1 MSITEL
7 SIKRPSFIIVIFMA
21 LTVVGL
27 FCYKQMQYEL
37 LPKFSPPVL
46 TVTTIYPGAS
56 PLEVETNVT
65 KPIEDALATLEGIS
79 TIRSTSQ
86 ENTSFVVI
94 ELKQSIKPDIALQDA
109 QRRIG
114 QITGTLPVGT
124 KTPNISKIA
133 LDEFP
138 ILRMSVEG
146 KMEPKK
152 FTQFLKDNIVQ
163 RLSNITG
170 VGQIILLGGEEREI
184 KINMDME
191 KVRGYNLSIAAI
203 ANVIKGSNVEFPTGN
218 IKDSDAQFTIRL
230 AGKVATVEELKDI
243 IVGISR
249 TGGDVKLKD
258 VAEIQDGIKELKQ
271 VNRLNGVQAIGMQV
285 LKQSDANAVD
295 MSKLVRKELEK
306 IEKDYASINLKFV
319 VAQDSS
325 VYTMEAADAV
335 THDLMI
341 AVFLVGAVMLIFLH
355 SFRNALIV
363 MIAIPCSLVG
373 TFIAMYLFGFS
384 LNLMTLLGLS
394 LVIGILVDDS
404 IVVLENIYRHLEMGK
419 KPRIAALEGRD
430 EIGFTALA
438 ITLVDVVVFF
448 PLSLLQGIV
457 GNIMKQ
463 FSIVVLVA
471 TLMSLFVSFTVT
483 PMLASRFSKFEPLT
497 KDTLMGAFGYYFE
510 KFFDWLVRQYAA
522 ALSWCLRYAWITAFV
537 AISMLVGSFQL
548 LKYGFI
554 GGEFI
559 SKADKGEFS
568 VVIELP
574 SGTSIEQTNLMTK
587 QVENIISEFPEVSRV
602 YANVGVS
609 AEGFVAQSSNNIAEI
624 VVTLVPPTERTKAT
638 AQMIKDVKD
647 RLTDIPNVKP
657 RVSPIGIFGGADQTP
672 IQMSVSGTNID
683 SVRKA
688 ARIVEGI
695 ARKVPGTTDIRLS
708 AEDGK
713 PETRIEI
720 DREKLARFGL
730 SIAEVGQTLQVALR
744 GDDNSKFRDIDNTEY
759 EIRIQLD
766 EIDRNKTDDL
776 LKIPFVN
783 RLGQQVELQQFAS
796 IKQSLGATK
805 LQRENRNASI
815 TVFTQVQGRPA
826 GDVAADID
834 KKLDSITKLN
844 QMPIGTKM
852 VHGADIKNQRE
863 ADGSMGI
870 AMLAALIFIYMIMV
884 ALYDSFIYPF
894 VVLFSIPLALIGAF
908 LALALT
914 MKTLNIFSGLG
925 LIMMMGLVAKNAILI
940 VDFANGEKEKGHD
953 TFHALIEAGKER
965 LRPILMTTIA
975 MVFGMFPIALAT
987 SAGAEWKTGLAWTLI
1002 GGLTSS
1008 MFLTL
1013 VFVPVV
1019 YQATDKLI
1027 AFFRKLFRMNKPKN
1041 DEHDESTEDSEVQHS
1056 HQVSLEKV

>member
-27 FCYKQMQYEL
+27 FSYKQMQYEL

-86 ENTSFVVI
+86 ENSSFVVL
-94 ELKQSIKPDIALQDA
+94 ELKQSIKPDVALQDA
-109 QRRIG
+109 QRRVG
-114 QITGTLPVGT
+114 QITGALPTGVR
-124 KTPNISKIA
+124 TPNISKIA

-170 VGQIILLGGEEREI
+170 VGQILLLGGEEREI
-184 KINMDME
+184 KVNMDME
-191 KVRGYNLSIAAI
+191 KVRGYNLSIANI
-203 ANVIKGSNVEFPTGN
+203 ANVIKASNIEFPTGN
-218 IKDSDAQFTIRL
+218 IKDTDSQFTIRL
-230 AGKVATVEELKDI
+230 AGKVATVEDLKEI

-258 VAEIQDGIKELKQ
+258 VAEIQDGIKDLKQ
-271 VNRLNGVQAIGMQV
+271 VNRLNGIQAIGMQV

-295 MSKLVRKELEK
+295 MSKLVRKELAK
-306 IEKDYASINLKFV
+306 IEKDYAGLQLKFV

-325 VYTMEAADAV
+325 IYTMEAADAV

-341 AVFLVGAVMLIFLH
+341 AVFLVGMVMLVFLH

-363 MIAIPCSLVG
+363 MVAIPCSLVG

-430 EIGFTALA
+430 EIGFTAIA

-463 FSIVVLVA
+463 FAIVVLVA

-497 KDTLMGAFGYYFE
+497 KNSLMGAFGYYFE
-510 KFFDWLVRQYAA
+510 QFFSWLVRQYAG
-522 ALSWCLRYAWITAFV
+522 ALSWCLRYSWITAFV
-537 AISMLVGSFQL
+537 SIAMLVGSFML
-548 LKYGFI
+548 VAKGFI

-574 SGTSIEQTNLMTK
+574 SGSSIEQTNKMAK
-587 QVENIISEFPEVSRV
+587 QVENIISDFPEVASV
-602 YANVGVS
+602 YSNVGVS
-609 AEGFVAQSSNNIAEI
+609 AEGFVSQSSNNISEI
-624 VVTLVPPTERTKAT
+624 IVTLLPPSQRTKPT

-647 RLTDIPNVKP
+647 RLAQIPSIKP

-672 IQMSVSGTNID
+672 IQMVVSGTNLD

-688 ARIVEGI
+688 ARIMENI
-695 ARKVPGTTDIRLS
+695 ARATAGTTDIRLS

-713 PETRIEI
+713 PETRVEI
-720 DREKLARFGL
+720 NREKLASFGL
-730 SIAEVGQTLQVALR
+730 NIAEVGQTLQVALR

-759 EIRIQLD
+759 DIRIQLD
-766 EIDRNKTDDL
+766 VLDRNKTEDL
-776 LKIPFVN
+776 MKIPFVN
-783 RLGQQVELQQFAS
+783 RLGQQVELQQFAT

-815 TVFTQVQGRPA
+815 TIFVQVQGRPA
-826 GDVAADID
+826 GDVAVEMDVALA
-834 KKLDSITKLN
+834 KTTL
-844 QMPIGTKM
+844 PIGTKM
-852 VHGADIKNQRE
+852 THGGDIKNQRE
-863 ADGSMGI
+863 ADGSMGL
-870 AMLAALIFIYMIMV
+870 AMLAALIFIYMVMV
-884 ALYDSFIYPF
+884 ALYDSFVYPF
-894 VVLFSIPLALIGAF
+894 VVLFSIPMALIGAF

-940 VDFANGEKEKGHD
+940 VDFANGEKEKGHN
-953 TFHALIEAGKER
+953 TFDALIEAGKER

-975 MVFGMFPIALAT
+975 MVFGMLPIALAK
-987 SAGAEWKTGLAWTLI
+987 SAGAEWKTGLAWALI

-1019 YQATDKLI
+1019 YQATDKTM
-1027 AFFRKLFRMNKPKN
+1027 AFFKRIFKIKDTKHE
-1041 DEHDESTEDSEVQHS
+1041 DEEEDTELH
-1056 HQVSLEKV
+1056 HNNQVSLEKV

>member
-21 LTVVGL
+21 LTVVGV

-37 LPKFSPPVL
+37 LPKFSPPVI

-65 KPIEDALATLEGIS
+65 KPIEDALATLEGIT

-86 ENTSFVVI
+86 ENSSFVVV
-94 ELKQSIKPDIALQDA
+94 ELKQNIKTDLALQDA
-109 QRRIG
+109 QRRVG
-114 QITGTLPVGT
+114 QITGSLPVGT
-124 KTPNISKIA
+124 KSPNIGKIA

-138 ILRMSVEG
+138 ILRMSVSG

-170 VGQIILLGGEEREI
+170 VGQIVLVGAEEREI
-184 KINMDME
+184 KINLDME
-191 KVRGYNLSIAAI
+191 KVRGYSLSIANI
-203 ANVIKGSNVEFPTGN
+203 ANIIKASNVEFPTGN
-218 IKDSDAQFTIRL
+218 VKDTDSQFTVRL
-230 AGKVATVEELKDI
+230 AGKVTSVEELKDV

-249 TGGDVKLKD
+249 TGGDIKLRD
-258 VAEIQDGIKELKQ
+258 IAEINDGIKELKQ
-271 VNRLNGVQAIGMQV
+271 VNRLNGIQAIGMQV

-306 IEKDYASINLKFV
+306 LEKDYAGIELKFT

-325 VYTMEAADAV
+325 LYTIEAADAV
-335 THDLMI
+335 NHDLLL
-341 AVFLVGAVMLIFLH
+341 AVFLVGIVMLVFLH

-363 MIAIPCSLVG
+363 MVAIPCSLVG

-419 KPRIAALEGRD
+419 KPRIAALEGRS

-457 GNIMKQ
+457 GNIMRQ

-510 KFFDWLVRQYAA
+510 KFFNWLINEYAA
-522 ALSWCLRYAWITAFV
+522 ILRWCLRHPWITS
-537 AISMLVGSFQL
+537 AIAIGLFMASMQLVTR
-548 LKYGFI
+548 GFI

-568 VVIELP
+568 VTIELP
-574 SGTSIEQTNLMTK
+574 SGASIEQTNKMAK
-587 QVENIISEFPEVSRV
+587 QVENVISDFPEVASV

-624 VVTLVPPTERTKAT
+624 VVTLVPPTQRVKPT
-638 AQMIKDVKD
+638 AQMITDVKD
-647 RLTDIPNVKP
+647 RLAQIPNIKP
-657 RVSPIGIFGGADQTP
+657 RVSPVGIFGGADQTP
-672 IQMSVSGTNID
+672 IQMVVSGTNED

-695 ARKVPGTTDIRLS
+695 SRSIAGTTDIRLS

-713 PETRIEI
+713 PETRVEI
-720 DREKLARFGL
+720 DREKLAAFGL
-730 SIAEVGQTLQVALR
+730 NIAEVGQTLQIALR
-744 GDDNSKFRDIDNTEY
+744 GNDDSKFRDVDNTEY
-759 EIRIQLD
+759 DIRIQLD
-766 EIDRNKTDDL
+766 QIDRSRTEDL
-776 LKIPFVN
+776 KKIPFVN
-783 RLGQQVELQQFAS
+783 RMGQQIELQQFAT
-796 IKQSLGATK
+796 IRQSLGATK
-805 LQRENRNASI
+805 LQRENRNSAI

-826 GDVAADID
+826 GDVAIEID
-834 KKLDSITKLN
+834 TKLAATTL
-844 QMPIGTKM
+844 PIGTKM
-852 VHGADIKNQRE
+852 THGGDIKNQRE

-884 ALYDSFIYPF
+884 ALYDSFVYPF

-940 VDFANGEKEKGHD
+940 VDFANGEKEKGHN
-953 TFHALIEAGKER
+953 TFEALIEAGKER

-975 MVFGMFPIALAT
+975 MVIGMLPIALAK
-987 SAGAEWKTGLAWTLI
+987 SAGAEWKTGLAWCLI

-1019 YQATDKLI
+1019 YQAMDIMI
-1027 AFFRKLFRMNKPKN
+1027 AFFRKLFGMKKSQNQ
-1041 DEHDESTEDSEVQHS
+1041 DEEGEDAELAHGESHI
-1056 HQVSLEKV
+1056 SLEKA